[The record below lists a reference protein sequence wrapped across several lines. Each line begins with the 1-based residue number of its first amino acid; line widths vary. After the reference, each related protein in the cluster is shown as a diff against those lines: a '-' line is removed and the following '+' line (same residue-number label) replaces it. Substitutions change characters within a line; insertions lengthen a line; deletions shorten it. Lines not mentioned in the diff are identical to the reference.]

1 MKQFKKLKGL
11 DLSDLSDQ
19 ITAAEILLNI
29 NADDM
34 TWIEFSKK
42 LNDLVEVKGLGIK
55 CYGLDGER
63 WD

>member
-1 MKQFKKLKGL
+1 MNWSDITLKQFKKLKGL

-34 TWIEFSKK
+34 TWVEFSKK
-42 LNDLVEVKGLGIK
+42 
-55 CYGLDGER
+55 
-63 WD
+63 